1 MQNSTPLMLM
11 TKQPRAHITLN
22 PYSTQLVDN
31 LNMMMPGSNQN
42 SNNNST
48 SNSSASTNS
57 TCLTPLTHNISPQLM
72 NLTNT
77 LRRPVGAGGPPHPH
91 QMPSAGMQTDCNG
104 EVVYRAVSPHGHVYW
119 EIDPNNMYGTTNNNH
134 HQILNNEESVALL
147 SQQQNA
153 HNAHTIAHNAH
164 NNMGNNAHN
173 AQPVSRPYLTSRHG
187 QLTEEDL
194 LLQQHLLASDQ
205 TTNGL
210 HDAANG
216 LQHITHETSFQPG
229 MVMMAS
235 SSNTAAGAVVMPSGA
250 HIGGGGTGQSFVRT
264 GANRFTRKQTQQ
276 QAQPQQ
282 TVATV
287 SQASNNVPEQLQTQ
301 VQIRDIRPIQVSVK
315 SSEYIEAKIRT
326 TLRRNNHTNSDS

>member
-11 TKQPRAHITLN
+11 TKPRAHITLN

-77 LRRPVGAGGPPHPH
+77 LRRPVVGAGGHNPHPI
-91 QMPSAGMQTDCNG
+91 MPTHAGMQTDCNG

-134 HQILNNEESVALL
+134 HQILNNEENMSLL
-147 SQQQNA
+147 SQQQQNA
-153 HNAHTIAHNAH
+153 HIS
-164 NNMGNNAHN
+164 NNPG
-173 AQPVSRPYLTSRHG
+173 PVSRPYLTSRHG

-216 LQHITHETSFQPG
+216 LQHVTHETSFQPG

-235 SSNTAAGAVVMPSGA
+235 SSNTAAGAVVTSSAA
-250 HIGGGGTGQSFVRT
+250 HTTQSFVRT

-287 SQASNNVPEQLQTQ
+287 SQASNVPEQLQTQ